1 MIEFHN
7 KLKLIIVGISLTLAS
22 CATNQGSIK
31 TVTYKGEAGSA
42 VKAALAKQIVDPNPA
57 KGAPK
62 SHPAKGAA
70 ALDRY
75 INDEV
80 KEPIDVQE
88 LEISTG
94 N

>member
-1 MIEFHN
+1 MSKFHN

-22 CATNQGSIK
+22 CATNQGPINAAI
-31 TVTYKGEAGSA
+31 YEGESGAA